1 MRIEKRGIQNI
12 GGMEMHNERK
22 TDNHSNEDINKELTH
37 LNYNLIEC
45 KSYKKSIQK
54 ELEKRYK
61 SDRKIRVDAVLA
73 VEVLFTSD
81 NEFFKSLNTEQEK
94 LYFEKSLEF
103 LKDFV
108 GEKNVISATVHRDE
122 KTPHLHA
129 VFTPITDDGR
139 LHFKSF
145 INGKNDMIK
154 LQDNYYKYISKYFPE
169 LERGKSADK
178 TQRKHLNV
186 AEYKEVSNLESEL
199 KEKKAELVQV
209 KESIEDKKT
218 ELQIAKNNL
227 QNEKNEV
234 EELIKKLTSKK
245 EKIKENFSLEEE
257 KFLKIK
263 DIKNTVVEKTG
274 MFDKEVKITM
284 NKDEYN
290 SLLTYAIKGEEFY
303 KKTEDLKENLKF
315 EFKKLEIEKNE
326 LETKKKNFEKE
337 LEEIGTKISKLETEN
352 KELKNSND
360 ELTLEKNKLEK
371 NKEIEEFCAKK
382 LEEFLIKNKYMNMFD
397 VSNFKIEAKIEY
409 NRLEKEKIEEDKSRL
424 EIKGLVT
431 KAHVDDYLKGL
442 YEKGFD
448 NLNKVDK
455 EFVKEKANYNDLA
468 KAILN
473 TSKEKLEEE
482 KTEKENNNV
491 WENEN
496 SSDNSFEIGR

>member
-45 KSYKKSIQK
+45 KNYKKSIQK
-54 ELEKRYK
+54 ELDERYK

-81 NEFFKSLNTEQEK
+81 NEFFKSLNTKQEK

-129 VFTPITDDGR
+129 VFTPITADGR

-199 KEKKAELVQV
+199 KEKKAELVQIDKKV
-209 KESIEDKKT
+209 EDKKT

-234 EELIKKLTSKK
+234 EELRKKITS
-245 EKIKENFSLEEE
+245 EK
-257 KFLKIK
+257 KFLLKLENVVSEIRSQKNLLSKDFKI
-263 DIKNTVVEKTG
+263 
-274 MFDKEVKITM
+274 
-284 NKDEYN
+284 
-290 SLLTYAIKGEEFY
+290 SEEQLNFLINLS
-303 KKTEDLKENLKF
+303 KKTEQYSQKYTEVATAYNNILADKRILKKSND
-315 EFKKLEIEKNE
+315 
-326 LETKKKNFEKE
+326 
-337 LEEIGTKISKLETEN
+337 
-352 KELKNSND
+352 ELKNSKND
-360 ELTLEKNKLEK
+360 FEEQNLKLNYYVSKLEK
-371 NKEIEEFCAKK
+371 I
-382 LEEFLIKNKYMNMFD
+382 LP
-397 VSNFKIEAKIEY
+397 
-409 NRLEKEKIEEDKSRL
+409 KEKIEK
-424 EIKGLVT
+424 IKKESESELFSLSKIKELVT
-431 KAHVDDYLKGL
+431 NTHVDDYLKELYVKGL
-442 YEKGFD
+442 D
-448 NLNKVDK
+448 NLNFIEKNYVD
-455 EFVKEKANYNDLA
+455 EKADSKNEIALR
-468 KAILN
+468 ILGN
-473 TSKEKLEEE
+473 
-482 KTEKENNNV
+482 EKEDNLEKNEVDNSNH
-491 WENEN
+491 WESKS
-496 SSDNSFEIGR
+496 SSDNPWEIGR